1 MKMNLLGLFTLAVM
15 TISIIIS
22 SACQSPAS
30 SPADVKADTVST
42 PERQVMDSEPPGGQV
57 DNNAEGLP
65 SGQQD
70 STVSVNKDQP
80 VIDKLEVILRSG
92 MESTKLEID
101 PHDGKPQPNIEV
113 KTLYTVEINSIAR
126 SMKGE
131 RLQYDWKAT
140 GGTLY
145 GSGEK
150 TTWLA
155 PHAPIIYRIT
165 STVTDSGGSASA
177 SVNVSVRC
185 CY

>member
-1 MKMNLLGLFTLAVM
+1 MNLLGLLTLAVM
-15 TISIIIS
+15 TISLMIS
-22 SACQSPAS
+22 SSCQSPAS
-30 SPADVKADTVST
+30 SPADVKADTVSKQ
-42 PERQVMDSEPPGGQV
+42 EQRIMDSEPPGGPMEATNEGPQSEPQV
-57 DNNAEGLP
+57 GTPGNN
-65 SGQQD
+65 
-70 STVSVNKDQP
+70 TDQP

-92 MESTKLEID
+92 MESTTLEID
-101 PHDGKPQPNIEV
+101 PHDGTPQPKIEV
-113 KTLYTVEINSIAR
+113 KTLYTVEIKSIAR